1 MILNIIKLIAIA
13 IATFITS
20 STVII
25 VGIFDRRQFILEPF
39 VKFWAKTILFIAGI
53 KVEIEGLENIEK
65 KKSYI
70 VVANHLS
77 MFDIPTT
84 MAYLPVK
91 LRMIAKKELSRVP
104 VFGWG
109 MLSLGHIFIDRQ
121 NRDKAVR
128 SLDKA
133 MERVKKRKISIMIYP
148 EGTRSP
154 DGEIKIFKKGAF
166 VIAIK
171 SELPILPVTISGSH
185 EIMPKNSLRIK
196 KGKIRL
202 VVHPPVSS
210 ENKEISDRRELT
222 NQIRDI
228 IVDTF
233 EKIKN

>member
-1 MILNIIKLIAIA
+1 MFLNSLKLLLMA
-13 IATFITS
+13 FITFLTA
-20 STVII
+20 STVIV
-25 VGIFDRRQFILEPF
+25 VGIFDRRQYILEPF
-39 VKFWAKTILFIAGI
+39 LRFWAKSILFIAGI
-53 KVEIEGLENIEK
+53 KVEAEGFDNIEK
-65 KKSYI
+65 NKSYI

-104 VFGWG
+104 FFGWG
-109 MLSLGHIFIDRQ
+109 MLMVGHIFIDRQ
-121 NRDKAVR
+121 NRDKAVK

-133 MERVKKRKISIMIYP
+133 LERVKKRKISIMIYP

-185 EIMPKNSLRIK
+185 EILPKKSLKIK
-196 KGKIRL
+196 KGTIKL
-202 VVHPPVSS
+202 VVHSPVSS
-210 ENKEISDRRELT
+210 ENKTVADRGELT
-222 NQIRDI
+222 KQVREI

-233 EKIKN
+233 EKIRN